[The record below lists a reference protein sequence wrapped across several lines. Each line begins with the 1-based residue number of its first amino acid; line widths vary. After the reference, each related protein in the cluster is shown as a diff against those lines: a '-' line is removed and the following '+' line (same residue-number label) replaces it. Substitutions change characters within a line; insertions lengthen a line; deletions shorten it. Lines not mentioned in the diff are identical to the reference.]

1 MSTGELAQDCL
12 PDVLR
17 RLYVNRESGELKLSY
32 RGRQKAIYFELGA
45 IIFASSD
52 AKEDRIGETMMRHG
66 TLSQADFERASAI
79 MRPGKRFGQTL
90 VELGILSDRDLLMN
104 VTFQILD
111 IVYSVFEWPAGTYE
125 FTPQD
130 NVVPADLRLD
140 LSTASIILEGVRRIK
155 DFQLIQRGLGDLNR
169 LIGPSTS
176 PLLRL
181 QTLSLKP
188 IERQIIDAVK
198 EPMNVL
204 QLLLVVGA
212 PPDVV
217 LRGTYGLLSA
227 GVLERLGAPKI
238 NKKTGRISI
247 PKSLYAQAAQAQPV
261 VTEAEVPNTSN
272 DPALMELIG
281 KLRDRLMTND
291 PYIILGVTWHSTQDE
306 IRDAYYRL
314 AKDLHPDRFQG
325 AAREVRQDVEFLFTR
340 ITSCYEMLKTPT
352 SSKSAPLPPPPPLP
366 QYSAPLSPP
375 QVSAPLPQFLVPPSA
390 QQSSSPFVS
399 PPAAVSAPLPRPPVS
414 IPTPPVLTPLPSF
427 ENTPPRAAES
437 RPPETPVSSPVPKP
451 APPAANEGA
460 VVEMLNQL
468 KERLKS
474 NDPYDALG
482 VTRQSTREDIR
493 DAYHRFAKEFHPDR
507 HRTLSREVL
516 QEIEQIFSRITTCY
530 EALRNHTPQ
539 NPAVPP
545 LATPGGV
552 SALNETPYSPP
563 AAIKPTEESST
574 QRAQRAETMYL
585 EARNRYIS
593 KEYVVAAHLM
603 REAIRLEPGQGR
615 YYLLLGNCLSTQQKT
630 LKEAEPILRKAVELD
645 PFNAVC
651 RASLGQLYLRA
662 GMPKQAE
669 REFEEALKL
678 DSTQQTAIRGLDQ
691 IRASK
696 NEGGFLNKL
705 FKS

>member
-52 AKEDRIGETMMRHG
+52 AREDRIGETMMRHG
-66 TLSQADFERASAI
+66 TLSQADFDRASAL
-79 MRPGKRFGQTL
+79 MRPGKRFGQIL

-125 FTPQD
+125 FTAQD

-140 LSTASIILEGVRRIK
+140 LSTASIILEGVRRIR

-204 QLLLVVGA
+204 QLLLVAGA
-212 PPDVV
+212 PPDAV
-217 LRGTYGLLSA
+217 LRATYGLLSA

-261 VTEAEVPNTSN
+261 VTEAPSASN
-272 DPALMELIG
+272 DPAVMEQIA
-281 KLRDRLMTND
+281 KLRDRLVTND
-291 PYIILGVTWHSTQDE
+291 PYVILGVTWHSTQE
-306 IRDAYYRL
+306 ELRDAYYRL

-325 AAREVRQDVEFLFTR
+325 ATREIRQEVEFLFTR
-340 ITSCYEMLKTPT
+340 ITSCYEMLKTPV
-352 SSKSAPLPPPPPLP
+352 SSKSAPLPPPPPMP
-366 QYSAPLSPP
+366 QY
-375 QVSAPLPQFLVPPSA
+375 SAPLPQFLVPPSG
-390 QQSSSPFVS
+390 QQSSSPFIS
-399 PPAAVSAPLPRPPVS
+399 PPAAVSSPLPRPPAS

-427 ENTPPRAAES
+427 ESAPPRAES

-451 APPAANEGA
+451 APPPAANEGA
-460 VVEMLNQL
+460 VVEMLNKL
-468 KERLKS
+468 KDRLKS
-474 NDPYDALG
+474 NDPYEALG
-482 VTRQSTREDIR
+482 VTRQSTRDDIR

-507 HRTLSREVL
+507 HRALSREVI
-516 QEIEQIFSRITTCY
+516 QDIEQIFSRITTCY
-530 EALRNHTPQ
+530 ESLRNHTLE

-563 AAIKPTEESST
+563 AAIKPTEETST
-574 QRAQRAETMYL
+574 QRAQRAENMYL

-603 REAIRLEPGQGR
+603 REAIRLEPSQGR

-630 LKEAEPILRKAVELD
+630 LKDAEPILRKAVELD